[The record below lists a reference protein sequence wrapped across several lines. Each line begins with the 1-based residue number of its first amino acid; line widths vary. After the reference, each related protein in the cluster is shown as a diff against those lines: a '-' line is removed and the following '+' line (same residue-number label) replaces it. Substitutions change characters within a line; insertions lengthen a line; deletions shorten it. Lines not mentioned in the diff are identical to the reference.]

1 MNSSVYRLEVKNIS
15 KSYTVCVANNRVNL
29 AIKGGEIH
37 ALLGENGAGKS
48 TLMKIIYGL
57 VRPDAGEVFW
67 EGRQVN
73 INSPAEAIS
82 LLIGMVFQHFN
93 LFETLTVT
101 ENIALTLPASE
112 RWNLSAVAKR
122 IIILSAVYGLNIDC
136 DRPVHSLSVGEK
148 QRVEILRCL
157 YRRAKLLILD
167 EPTAVL
173 TPQETET
180 LFATLQQI
188 AADGCSILFS
198 SHKLP
203 EVQSLCTRATVLR
216 QGQVVAHCN
225 PQAETPANL
234 VRMMSGNGA
243 LGGVGG
249 VGGRERRGSINSISP
264 HTPHTP
270 PSPHT
275 SHTSHTPPSPPGPVC
290 LLVKDLDL
298 KPQNPYGTT
307 LHNINFQIH
316 TGEIVG
322 IAGVAGNGQTEL
334 ISALSGEIISPQA
347 EMIMLGE
354 MPIGKIGVTKR
365 RRLGLGY
372 IPEERLEKSVVSSL
386 SLLENALLTA
396 HEQGLVRRGIIR
408 FRKLKN
414 WTQRICDA
422 FNVSQAGLNSAA
434 GSLSGGNLQKF
445 IMGREI
451 HQNPAVLIA
460 AHPSW
465 GVDVNATMRI
475 HEALIEMRDTGA
487 AVLVISEDLDELF
500 ALCDRIGAIY
510 KGQLSPM
517 KPIAHT
523 NRDEIGRWMGGIDLV
538 IR

>member
-1 MNSSVYRLEVKNIS
+1 MNNSVPRLEVRNIS
-15 KSYTVCVANNRVNL
+15 KSYSGCVANHQINL
-29 AIKGGEIH
+29 AIQPGEIRG
-37 ALLGENGAGKS
+37 LLGENGAGKS
-48 TLMKIIYGL
+48 TLMKILYGL
-57 VRPDAGEVFW
+57 VRPDAGEILW

-73 INSPAEAIS
+73 INSPESAIS

-101 ENIALTLPASE
+101 ENIALTLPRSE
-112 RWNLSAVAKR
+112 KWDLSRVAKR
-122 IIILSAVYGLNIDC
+122 IITLSAVYELNIDC
-136 DRPVHSLSVGEK
+136 DRPVHTLSVGEK

-157 YRRAKLLILD
+157 YHRAKLLILD

-180 LFATLQQI
+180 LFATLRQI
-188 AADGCSILFS
+188 ASDGCSILFS
-198 SHKLP
+198 SHKLL
-203 EVQSLCTRATVLR
+203 EVQSLCSQVTVLR
-216 QGQVVAHCN
+216 QGQVVANCN
-225 PQAETPANL
+225 PKAETPANL
-234 VRMMSGNGA
+234 VRMMIGA
-243 LGGVGG
+243 DLQGTGEM
-249 VGGRERRGSINSISP
+249 GRWGDERKEELLSASFASCSDGHLIASTKRKQQ
-264 HTPHTP
+264 
-270 PSPHT
+270 
-275 SHTSHTPPSPPGPVC
+275 PPGPVC
-290 LLVKDLDL
+290 LLVKDLHL

-307 LHNINFQIH
+307 LHNINMEIH

-334 ISALSGEIISPQA
+334 LSALSGEIISPQA

-354 MPIGKIGVTKR
+354 MPIGKSSVALR

-372 IPEERLEKSVVSSL
+372 VPEERLEKSVVPSL

-396 HEQGLVRRGIIR
+396 HGQGLLRRGMIR
-408 FRKLKN
+408 FGKLKT

-422 FNVSQAGLNSAA
+422 YNVNQAGVNSVAA
-434 GSLSGGNLQKF
+434 SLSGGNLQKF

-451 HQNPAVLIA
+451 SQNPAVLIA

-465 GVDVNATMRI
+465 GVDVNATAKI

-510 KGQLSPM
+510 KGQVSPL

-523 NRDEIGRWMGGIDLV
+523 NRDEIGNWMGGLGFN
-538 IR
+538 

>member
-1 MNSSVYRLEVKNIS
+1 MNKSVSRLQVRNIS
-15 KSYTVCVANNRVNL
+15 KSYSGFVANHQVNL
-29 AIKGGEIH
+29 AIQPGEIH

-57 VRPDAGEVFW
+57 VRPDAGEILW

-73 INSPAEAIS
+73 INSPTEAIS
-82 LLIGMVFQHFN
+82 LFIGMVFQHFN

-101 ENIALTLPASE
+101 QNIALTLPRSE
-112 RWNLSAVAKR
+112 KWDLSRVAKR
-122 IIILSAVYGLNIDC
+122 IITLSAAYGLNIDC
-136 DRPVHSLSVGEK
+136 DRPVHTLSVGEK
-148 QRVEILRCL
+148 QRLEILRCL
-157 YRRAKLLILD
+157 YQRPKLLILD

-180 LFATLQQI
+180 LFATLRQI
-188 AADGCSILFS
+188 ASDGCSILFS

-203 EVQSLCTRATVLR
+203 EVQSLCSHATVLR
-216 QGQVVAHCN
+216 QGKVVANCN
-225 PQAETPANL
+225 PQAETAANL
-234 VRMMSGNGA
+234 VRMMIGADVSGTGDWG
-243 LGGVGG
+243 LGT
-249 VGGRERRGSINSISP
+249 GRKEELLSP
-264 HTPHTP
+264 SS
-270 PSPHT
+270 PS
-275 SHTSHTPPSPPGPVC
+275 SPPGPVC
-290 LLVKDLDL
+290 LLVKDLHV
-298 KPQNPYGTT
+298 KPENPYGTT
-307 LHNINFQIH
+307 LQNINLEIH

-354 MPIGKIGVTKR
+354 MPIAKSGVTAR

-372 IPEERLEKSVVSSL
+372 VPEERLEKSVVPSL
-386 SLLENALLTA
+386 TLLENALLTA
-396 HEQGLVRRGIIR
+396 HGQGLLRRGMIR
-408 FRKLKN
+408 FGKLKT

-422 FNVSQAGLNSAA
+422 FNVNQAGVNSVAA
-434 GSLSGGNLQKF
+434 SLSGGNLQKF

-451 HQNPAVLIA
+451 SQNPAVLIA
-460 AHPSW
+460 AHPTW
-465 GVDVNATMRI
+465 GVDVNATARI

-510 KGQLSPM
+510 KGQISPL

-523 NRDEIGRWMGGIDLV
+523 NRDEIGSWMAGIGFDCPS
-538 IR
+538 IK

>member
-1 MNSSVYRLEVKNIS
+1 MNQSVSRLEVRNIN
-15 KSYTVCVANNRVNL
+15 KSYSGCVANHQINL
-29 AIKGGEIH
+29 AIQPGEIH

-57 VRPDAGEVFW
+57 VRPDAGEIFW

-73 INSPAEAIS
+73 INSPTEAIS

-101 ENIALTLPASE
+101 ENIALTLPRSE
-112 RWNLSAVAKR
+112 KWDLSRVAKR
-122 IIILSAVYGLNIDC
+122 IITLSAVYELNIDC
-136 DRPVHSLSVGEK
+136 DRPIHTLSVGEK

-157 YRRAKLLILD
+157 YQRAKLLILD

-173 TPQETET
+173 TPQETEK
-180 LFATLQQI
+180 LFATLRQI
-188 AADGCSILFS
+188 ACDGCSILFS
-198 SHKLP
+198 SHKLS
-203 EVQSLCTRATVLR
+203 EVQSLCTHATVLR
-216 QGQVVAHCN
+216 QGKVVANCN
-225 PQAETPANL
+225 PQTETPANL
-234 VRMMSGNGA
+234 VRMMIGA
-243 LGGVGG
+243 DVPRTGDWGRGWGDGGK
-249 VGGRERRGSINSISP
+249 EELISP
-264 HTPHTP
+264 SS
-270 PSPHT
+270 PS
-275 SHTSHTPPSPPGPVC
+275 SYLIPSKRRKQQPPGPVC

-298 KPQNPYGTT
+298 KPQDPYGTT
-307 LHNINFQIH
+307 LHNINLEIH

-334 ISALSGEIISPQA
+334 LSALSGEIISPQA

-354 MPIGKIGVTKR
+354 MPIGKSSVAGR

-372 IPEERLEKSVVSSL
+372 VPEERLEKSVMPSL

-396 HEQGLVRRGIIR
+396 HGQGLLRRGMIR
-408 FRKLKN
+408 FSKLKT

-422 FNVSQAGLNSAA
+422 FNVTQAGVNSVAA
-434 GSLSGGNLQKF
+434 SLSGGNLQKF

-451 HQNPAVLIA
+451 SQNPAVLIA

-465 GVDVNATMRI
+465 GVDVNATVKI

-500 ALCDRIGAIY
+500 GLCDRIGAIY
-510 KGQLSPM
+510 KGQVSPF
-517 KPIAHT
+517 KPVAHT
-523 NRDEIGRWMGGIDLV
+523 NRDEIGSWMGGIGFD
-538 IR
+538 